1 MTVVVKITLN
11 YEYVAMGCVVYE
23 NVKTQG
29 NVFSPLFCYRHQES
43 KRSCL
48 LLQKTIDLIFSSRS
62 CEVRLTRNSF
72 FSYFAH

>member
-29 NVFSPLFCYRHQES
+29 NVFSPLFCYGHQES

-48 LLQKTIDLIFSSRS
+48 LLQKTIDL
-62 CEVRLTRNSF
+62 
-72 FSYFAH
+72 